1 MNNLKEIIKAT
12 LFISGEGVATEDIMS
27 KLEIDKKTFNKALD
41 ELKQELSGN
50 CGIHLIEYK
59 DKIQLCSN
67 PNYAEQISVVL
78 NPIREKA
85 LTKAALET
93 VAIIAYKQPITKL
106 EIEEIRKINSADYA
120 IQVLLD
126 NKMIQIVGRKDAVGK
141 PYMFGTTDEFLK
153 RFNLKDLNEL
163 PDYKELL
170 ERINVI
176 RSETYDNQLSS
187 DGLYRDY
194 EVPDEEEI
202 PEFLKNEKDVKQIK
216 AEDKEMLDRVDE
228 VLKANNIQK
237 MDFTQKDNTDDAV

>member
-1 MNNLKEIIKAT
+1 MNNLKEVIKGI
-12 LFISGEGVATEDIMS
+12 LFVSGEGVEKQAITE
-27 KLEIDKKTFNKALD
+27 KLQITDKQLSNAI
-41 ELKQELSGN
+41 EQLKQELGGD

-59 DKIQLCSN
+59 NKIQLCSN
-67 PNYAEQISVVL
+67 PDYAELISTVL

-126 NKMIQIVGRKDAVGK
+126 NHMIEIVGRKDAVGK

-163 PDYKELL
+163 PDYEQLL
-170 ERINVI
+170 ERIEVI
-176 RSETYDNQLSS
+176 RNETYDNQLSS
-187 DGLYRDY
+187 DGLYRDFD
-194 EVPDEEEI
+194 VPQEEEI
-202 PEFLKNEKDVKQIK
+202 PDFLKDEQDIK
-216 AEDKEMLDRVDE
+216 KLKAQDNEMLDKIDE
-228 VLKANNIQK
+228 ILKENNIQK
-237 MDFTQKDNTDDAV
+237 MDFSPKQDENAS

>member
-1 MNNLKEIIKAT
+1 MNNLKEVIKGI
-12 LFISGEGVATEDIMS
+12 LFVSGEGVEKQAITE
-27 KLEIDKKTFNKALD
+27 KLQITDKQLSNAI
-41 ELKQELSGN
+41 EQLKQELGGD

-59 DKIQLCSN
+59 NKIQLCSN
-67 PNYAEQISVVL
+67 PDYAELISTVL

-126 NKMIQIVGRKDAVGK
+126 NHMIEIVGRKDAVGK

-163 PDYKELL
+163 PDYEQLL
-170 ERINVI
+170 ERIEVI
-176 RSETYDNQLSS
+176 KNETYDNQLSS
-187 DGLYRDY
+187 DGLYRDFD
-194 EVPDEEEI
+194 VPQEEEI
-202 PEFLKNEKDVKQIK
+202 PDFLKDEQDIK
-216 AEDKEMLDRVDE
+216 KLKAQDNEMLDKIDE
-228 VLKANNIQK
+228 ILKAKKKKK
-237 MDFTQKDNTDDAV
+237 MDFSPKQDEDAS